1 MQYNELAVTGQRL
14 GWELR
19 PVRRLKV
26 LPRYSAGMGKVNA
39 LNSIFPTLFAFRFKA
54 LNQASGGLGCFFTV

>member
-26 LPRYSAGMGKVNA
+26 FHATLLEWVKSMLEQYLPNVVCVS
-39 LNSIFPTLFAFRFKA
+39 L
-54 LNQASGGLGCFFTV
+54 